1 LSPADRRLGNKS
13 SSALSTLGEIG
24 ETNISPILFMPTPH
38 AIRIQQLQK
47 LIHRSGLD
55 ALLIASPADWY
66 YLTGF
71 TGEAGVLVAGTRG
84 LSLVTDGRFT
94 VQAEQE
100 MSGVRVILQTAG
112 LYRTCGELLKKE
124 KRRRVGFDANQL
136 SVGQWQFVKKAA
148 GAAVR
153 FQGVTGAVQSLR
165 AIKDASELAQ
175 MRKAAILAS
184 EVVESAIEMLKP
196 GIREFEVAAEIEYQ
210 MRKRGASGGAF
221 ESIVAFGPRAAL
233 PHARATA
240 KRLRKNELVVL
251 DLGAI
256 LQKYCSDITRT
267 VYLGK
272 APTRIR
278 LWYQA
283 VREAQAAAIDA
294 VQAGRTCGEVDSAA
308 RGVLAA
314 YRLDQYFVH
323 STGHGLGLE
332 VHEDPR
338 LAKGQKTPLASGN
351 VVTIEP
357 GVYIAGVGGIRIEDD
372 IAVHAGRNEVLTR
385 ASRDFIEL

>member
-1 LSPADRRLGNKS
+1 M
-13 SSALSTLGEIG
+13 
-24 ETNISPILFMPTPH
+24 PIPH
-38 AIRIQQLQK
+38 KLRIQRLQA
-47 LIHRSGLD
+47 LIRRYRLD
-55 ALLIASPADWY
+55 ALLITSLADWY

-71 TGEAGVLVAGTRG
+71 TGEAGVLIASPRG
-84 LSLVTDGRFT
+84 LTLVTDGRFT

-100 MSGVRVILQTAG
+100 LSGVRVVLQKDG
-112 LYRTCGELLKKE
+112 LYRTCGELLRKE
-124 KRRRVGFDANQL
+124 KRRKVGFDQNQL
-136 SVGQWQFVKKAA
+136 SVGDWQLVKKAA
-148 GAAVR
+148 GTVSR
-153 FQGVTGAVQSLR
+153 FQGVTGVVQSLR
-165 AIKDASELAQ
+165 AVKDASELAQ

-184 EVVESAIEMLKP
+184 EVVESAIRMLKP
-196 GIREFEVAAEIEYQ
+196 NVREFEVAAEIEYQ
-210 MRKRGASGGAF
+210 MRERGASGAAF

-233 PHARATA
+233 PHARPTA

-256 LQKYCSDITRT
+256 LEKYCSDITRT

-272 APTRIR
+272 APRRIR

-283 VREAQAAAIDA
+283 VRDAQAAAIDT

-314 YRLDQYFVH
+314 YGLDQHFVH

-357 GVYIAGVGGIRIEDD
+357 GVYIEGVGGIRIEDD
-372 IAVHAGRNEVLTR
+372 VAVQAGRNEILTR